1 MGHIELAKW
10 ADVVIIAPASANT
23 IAKLCHGKAD
33 DLLSTV
39 ILATS
44 ASVMVAPSMNQ
55 QMYAS
60 LVMKDNLQLLQKR
73 GVRIID
79 PGFGE
84 QACGDVGEGRLAE
97 PSEIALQA
105 SELFQNNALGG
116 KRVLITVGGT
126 VEAIDPVRF
135 LSNHS
140 SGKMGMALAY
150 ASIQASAETT
160 LIIGSISVDVENR
173 AKTIFVTSANE
184 MHKAVMSNIHDQDLF
199 ISCAAVADYRPT
211 KVNPNKIKKDSNK
224 QTIELVA
231 NKDILSDVCQLK
243 DKPICIGFAAETEN
257 FSVHKIGLI
266 SHIRF
271 SFQLILIIWFF
282 VFLIQNNYDTLKL
295 WVKIGLVTL
304 LLYYLSFLLFQQSL
318 TGLVAFGA
326 SIFFYLI
333 LLVFQLKRVYK
344 IIFSILAVAIISI
357 PVLYVTQVINSFYN
371 IEQVD
376 ENTIARQTE
385 LGNMYKHDFQN
396 PMVENGNYVNLFVCE
411 KEMREEWNKIS
422 EFKYDSI
429 GINGYIVHST
439 LIRYLTS
446 KGLKKDAGGILALNK
461 QDIRNVESGVAN
473 VIYQS
478 RKHSLYPRIYQTVWE
493 YYVYSHTGDAN
504 YQSFSQRI
512 EFAKAAISIIRE
524 NFWFGVGTGNWKEK
538 FRETYENN
546 GSNLNE
552 KLYASSHNQ
561 YLNYLVKFGI
571 VGFLLIMF
579 FLIYPVIKTR
589 SYKDSLFLI
598 FLVFMFFA
606 NFADSN
612 FESHMGSSFF
622 LFFYCLFL
630 IKSKSNYLKIEQ

>member
-1 MGHIELAKW
+1 MNKLIILGVSGSIAAYKSPDIVRRLQDLGAEVKVILTSGGREFVSERSLQTVSKNKVHDNLWDSEAELSMGHIELAKW

-60 LVMKDNLQLLQKR
+60 LAMKDNLELLQKR

-97 PSEIALQA
+97 PSEIARQA

-150 ASIQASAETT
+150 ASIQAGAETT
-160 LIIGSISVDVENR
+160 LVIGSISVDIEKR

-184 MHKAVMSNIHDQDLF
+184 MHEAVMANIHDQDLF

-257 FSVHKIGLI
+257 HINNAKQKLKNKQCDAIILNDVSNRAIGLKSDDNEVYFI
-266 SHIRF
+266 TRDGS
-271 SFQLILIIWFF
+271 
-282 VFLIQNNYDTLKL
+282 D
-295 WVKIGLVTL
+295 KINKN
-304 LLYYLSFLLFQQSL
+304 SKQI
-318 TGLVAFGA
+318 VAE
-326 SIFFYLI
+326 
-333 LLVFQLKRVYK
+333 K
-344 IIFSILAVAIISI
+344 IIKKI
-357 PVLYVTQVINSFYN
+357 TQ
-371 IEQVD
+371 
-376 ENTIARQTE
+376 
-385 LGNMYKHDFQN
+385 
-396 PMVENGNYVNLFVCE
+396 
-411 KEMREEWNKIS
+411 
-422 EFKYDSI
+422 EF
-429 GINGYIVHST
+429 
-439 LIRYLTS
+439 
-446 KGLKKDAGGILALNK
+446 
-461 QDIRNVESGVAN
+461 
-473 VIYQS
+473 
-478 RKHSLYPRIYQTVWE
+478 
-493 YYVYSHTGDAN
+493 
-504 YQSFSQRI
+504 F
-512 EFAKAAISIIRE
+512 
-524 NFWFGVGTGNWKEK
+524 
-538 FRETYENN
+538 
-546 GSNLNE
+546 
-552 KLYASSHNQ
+552 
-561 YLNYLVKFGI
+561 
-571 VGFLLIMF
+571 
-579 FLIYPVIKTR
+579 
-589 SYKDSLFLI
+589 
-598 FLVFMFFA
+598 
-606 NFADSN
+606 
-612 FESHMGSSFF
+612 
-622 LFFYCLFL
+622 
-630 IKSKSNYLKIEQ
+630 